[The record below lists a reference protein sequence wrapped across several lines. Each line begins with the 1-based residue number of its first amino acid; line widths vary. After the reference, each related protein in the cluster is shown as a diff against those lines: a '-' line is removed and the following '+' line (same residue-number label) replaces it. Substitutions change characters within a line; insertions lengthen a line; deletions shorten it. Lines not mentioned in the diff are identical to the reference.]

1 MEYDATDII
10 KDEPIKDGPK
20 NSNGRYMG
28 NISLRTAVEYSVN
41 TVAWKLFSELTP
53 KKCLNYLIDM
63 NFSKLVSEDYTLA
76 SSLGGITNGV
86 SPIEMASAYAAIEN
100 KGVFREPTCIM
111 AITDSEGNEVVTD
124 DIFDEKRIYVKM
136 RQ

>member
-1 MEYDATDII
+1 MEA
-10 KDEPIKDGPK
+10 
-20 NSNGRYMG
+20 
-28 NISLRTAVEYSVN
+28 
-41 TVAWKLFSELTP
+41 FSELTP

-124 DIFDEKRIYVKM
+124 DIFDEKRIYDKDAAMMMTDVLRACLQKVLHGDM
-136 RQ
+136 S